1 MKSEIPQIDAS
12 GQIKRSIMSK
22 KLRSSTY
29 TSDTSKP
36 IIYSIEKV
44 VFVDLQGFKIQNN
57 LFVLKEFAICDMTD
71 NLVANYVFLPPF
83 HEDQLSRKDEIG
95 VRWLTDNH
103 HGLEWNDGFV
113 NYNLRY
119 EIFEQ
124 HLICSSSIL
133 NIYMKGTEKIQW
145 LYEFLSEKH
154 SRLLL
159 EKRIKILNIED
170 EIQYLISTELDNN
183 EYSKCFLHRNKKFCA
198 LKIVQILKRN

>member
-1 MKSEIPQIDAS
+1 MSKRFR
-12 GQIKRSIMSK
+12 RSI
-22 KLRSSTY
+22 Y
-29 TSDTSKP
+29 TTDTSRP
-36 IIYSIEKV
+36 IICSTEKT

-57 LFVLKEFAICDMTD
+57 LFVLKEFAICDMID

-83 HEDQLSRKDEIG
+83 HKDQLSRKDEIG

-124 HLICSSSIL
+124 HLICSSSVL
-133 NIYMKGTEKIQW
+133 NIYIKGTEKIQW

-183 EYSKCFLHRNKKFCA
+183 EYPKCFLHRNKKFCA
-198 LKIVQILKRN
+198 LKIVQILKKKLIDYQEENTTKE